1 MVEKEHVFMYPEL
14 ISSLR
19 CPACTDGPLGLIGSI
34 EEDGEIIAGAL
45 RCTECGDQSPIID
58 GIWDTLHDRW
68 LPVRPAQIV
77 NYAPLTA
84 RVYEPLW
91 RWRALSL
98 MSGERLTL
106 GEELGWLRE
115 SLDPQAGEV
124 YVDVACS
131 AGLYAR
137 ALATP
142 DAIVAGV
149 DHAWSFVREARR
161 RALNHGLRISFVRGS
176 AQMLPFRDGA
186 AAGAAMGGSL
196 NEIGDQ
202 ARAIE
207 ETRRIL
213 RADGRFFCMSLV
225 RAGSSRGRLLQR
237 AVGGGGIVFPSV
249 EQTNQWFT
257 DAGFESLKQWQRRVV
272 LFSLLRAR

>member
-1 MVEKEHVFMYPEL
+1 MYADL
-14 ISSLR
+14 IPALR
-19 CPACTDGPLGLIGSI
+19 CPACAAGSLELLGAI
-34 EEDGEIIAGAL
+34 EEAGAIVAGAL
-45 RCTECGDQSPIID
+45 RCVACGDQSPIID
-58 GIWDTLHDRW
+58 GVWDTLHDRW
-68 LPVRPAQIV
+68 LPARPAQLV
-77 NYAPLTA
+77 NYLPLTA

-98 MSGERLTL
+98 MSGERLAL
-106 GEELGWLRE
+106 ADELRWLRE
-115 SLDPQAGEV
+115 ALDPQPGEV

-142 DAIVAGV
+142 GAIVAGV

-161 RALNHGLRISFVRGS
+161 RAMSHGLRVSYIRGS
-176 AQMLPFRDGA
+176 AQMLPFADGA
-186 AAGAAMGGSL
+186 VAGAAMGGSL

-202 ARAIE
+202 ARAIH

-225 RAGSSRGRLLQR
+225 RAESGWGRLLQR
-237 AVGGGGIVFPSV
+237 ALSSGGIVFPSV
-249 EQTNQWFT
+249 ERTNQWFAE
-257 DAGFESLKQWQRRVV
+257 AGFESLKQWRRRVV
-272 LFSLLRAR
+272 LFSLLRAV